1 VRRCVEVIVS
11 TFIDRRFRRR
21 ARRHRSRRDNI
32 LLSAHSL
39 VDQVG
44 QVVEAAGVLTLVLNH
59 IVETHA
65 DRARL
70 FQTA

>member
-1 VRRCVEVIVS
+1 
-11 TFIDRRFRRR
+11 
-21 ARRHRSRRDNI
+21 

-39 VDQVG
+39 VEQVG